1 MKEGEISLTWEEEHT
16 TPKKPGKS
24 LTGADKSQRQKLI
37 VSNLLNNF
45 TALHESKMG
54 TGLLEFCYGNFPETP
69 QWSFLFRKIS
79 GCLFLILSFFDITPL
94 YLRIIL
100 LNFTNIFFCVCLDE
114 P

>member
-45 TALHESKMG
+45 IALHESKMG
-54 TGLLEFCYGNFPETP
+54 TGLLKF
-69 QWSFLFRKIS
+69 FLEIFLK
-79 GCLFLILSFFDITPL
+79 LFLK
-94 YLRIIL
+94 LRSGVSRFEKSL
-100 LNFTNIFFCVCLDE
+100 VDCF
-114 P
+114 